1 MNNTIISCQEFPT
14 IINIVKEA
22 SQAILEIYKKDFS
35 EIEAKDKEDG
45 SPLTLADQASHN
57 IITQALAQHYTGI
70 PIMSEENTEQVEY
83 NTRKNWTKYW
93 CVDPLDGT
101 KEFIKKNDEF
111 TINIAL
117 MENNRPVLGIVYAP
131 ALDTGYYASQ
141 GQGAYKIQNIN
152 SDTTVTKLEK
162 IVSPEYT
169 SKQKVRLICS
179 RSHKG
184 ELLDNYINNL
194 SQEYKEIEAVSKGSA
209 LKFGLLA
216 DNQADIYTRLVP
228 CMEWDTAAGHIVL
241 KELGMNIYNFET
253 STEIEYNKENL
264 LNPYFIAY

>member
-1 MNNTIISCQEFPT
+1 MNEQINCKYFPVILEIT
-14 IINIVKEA
+14 KQA
-22 SQAILEIYKKDFS
+22 SEAILEIYKKDFS

-45 SPLTLADQASHN
+45 SPLTQADQASHN
-57 IITQALAQHYTGI
+57 IITKELKKYYPDI
-70 PIMSEENTEQVEY
+70 PIMSEENTTQIEY
-83 NTRKNWTKYW
+83 NIRTNWEQYW

-117 MENNRPVLGIVYAP
+117 MKNNKPVTGLVYAP
-131 ALDTGYYASQ
+131 AIDTGYYASES
-141 GQGAYKIQNIN
+141 QGAFKFSIN
-152 SDTTVTKLEK
+152 NNLEITKLEK
-162 IVSPEYT
+162 IIPVEFT
-169 SKQKVRLICS
+169 SKEKIRLICS

-194 SQEYKEIEAVSKGSA
+194 SQEYKTIESVSKGSA

-216 DNQADIYTRLVP
+216 DNQADRYTRLVP

-241 KELGMNIYNFET
+241 KELGMNIYDYNTGAEL
-253 STEIEYNKENL
+253 EYNKENL